1 MRKYVYHILIVF
13 LFQLHSLKGQYQN
26 VYSNYILNMAG
37 INPAAIGKEMALDV
51 NVCSRKQW
59 NGFNGSPF
67 TNYVSVNTMMRKPS
81 VNVGILVQSDKI
93 AVSSNQSI
101 CGMYAYRVKIKK
113 VYLALGLQAGVQF
126 SNTDLSQLKRT
137 QEGDALVTQN
147 QNRTVNFVSGTGI
160 YLHGKS
166 FFAGAS
172 SPLLYKSGKS
182 FNIHSTPILL
192 NFGLVLKAGKTD
204 LVKPSVMLR
213 RMKGSEM
220 TTDLNLTYYFYSK
233 YGIGFSYR
241 VNNAVVALME
251 IVLKDQFK
259 ISYCY
264 DYSTSSLAR
273 YQNGSHEI
281 SLRYLFGKQYN
292 IKNPRALIH

>member
-1 MRKYVYHILIVF
+1 MKKQLLYITILLF
-13 LFQLHSLKGQYQN
+13 LQLAEATAQYQN
-26 VYSNYILNMAG
+26 VYSNYVLNMAG

-51 NVCSRKQW
+51 NASSRKQW

-67 TNYVSVNTMMRKPS
+67 TNYVSVNTMLRKPS

-101 CGMYAYRVKIKK
+101 SGMYAYRVKIKK
-113 VYLALGLQAGVQF
+113 MFLALGLQAGVQF
-126 SNTDLSQLKRT
+126 RNNDLSQLKRA
-137 QEGDALVTQN
+137 QEGDALVEQN

-160 YLHGKS
+160 YIHGKS
-166 FFAGAS
+166 FFMGAS
-172 SPLLYKSGKS
+172 APLLYRSGTPFS
-182 FNIHSTPILL
+182 LNSTSLL
-192 NFGLVLKAGKTD
+192 MNFGVILKAGKAD
-204 LVKPSVMLR
+204 LVKPSVMIR
-213 RMKGSEM
+213 KMMGSEV
-220 TTDLNLTYYFYSK
+220 TADLNLTYYFYSR

-241 VNNAVVALME
+241 VNNAIVALME

-264 DYSTSSLAR
+264 DYSTTSLAR

-292 IKNPRALIH
+292 IKNPRALIR